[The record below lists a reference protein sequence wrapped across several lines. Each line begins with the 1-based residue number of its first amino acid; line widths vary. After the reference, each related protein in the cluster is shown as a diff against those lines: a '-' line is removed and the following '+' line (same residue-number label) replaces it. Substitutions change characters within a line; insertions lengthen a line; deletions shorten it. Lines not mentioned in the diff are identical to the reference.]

1 MSICFLNDKYIDIQE
16 AKISPLDRGFLFGDA
31 IYEVIIAVNKKPFEL
46 SAHLTRLKNNIS
58 SLKYSLSDQFDL
70 QETIL
75 EVISRNK
82 FLNQVIYVQ
91 ISRGTDI
98 VRDHIP
104 SNDLSP
110 TIFVSSHEL
119 KTDFSPS
126 SGEKAILLEDFR
138 WRKSQIKAT
147 SLLANVIYR
156 SEAKNQEVF
165 ETILFENGF
174 ITEGAV
180 SNVFCCIDNKILTP
194 PLTEN
199 ILPGVTR
206 KVILE
211 LIQDTSF
218 EYEET
223 KITVDSFLSAEEIWV
238 TNSTKGVIPIIELD
252 GKKIGSGLPGE
263 KYLQIS
269 KAFISKLSG

>member
-1 MSICFLNDKYIDIQE
+1 MSICFLNDKYIDIKD

-31 IYEVIIAVNKKPFEL
+31 IYEVIIAIDKKPFEL
-46 SAHLTRLKNNIS
+46 NAHISRLKKNIS
-58 SLKYSLSDQFDL
+58 TLKYSLKDQINL
-70 QETIL
+70 KEIIL

-91 ISRGTDI
+91 ISRGTDLI
-98 VRDHIP
+98 RDHIP
-104 SNDLSP
+104 RNDLSP
-110 TIFVSSHEL
+110 TLFVSSHEL
-119 KTDFSPS
+119 KTDFSIS

-147 SLLANVIYR
+147 SLLANVIYK
-156 SEAKNQEVF
+156 SEANQKGVF
-165 ETILFENGF
+165 EAILFDNGF
-174 ITEGAV
+174 VTEGSV
-180 SNVFCCIDNKILTP
+180 SNVFCCIENKIITP

-206 KVILE
+206 KVIIE
-211 LIQDTSF
+211 LLQETSI
-218 EYEET
+218 EYEEA
-223 KITVDSFLSAEEIWV
+223 KIPIDSFPLAKEIWV

-269 KAFISKLSG
+269 KAFLNKLFG

>member
-1 MSICFLNDKYIDIQE
+1 MSICFLNDKYLDLQE

-46 SAHLTRLKNNIS
+46 GAHLTRLKKNIS

-70 QETIL
+70 EETIL

-156 SEAKNQEVF
+156 SEAKKQEVF

-223 KITVDSFLSAEEIWV
+223 KITVDSFLSAEEIWI
-238 TNSTKGVIPIIELD
+238 TN
-252 GKKIGSGLPGE
+252 
-263 KYLQIS
+263 
-269 KAFISKLSG
+269 

>member
-46 SAHLTRLKNNIS
+46 GAHLTRLKKNIS

-70 QETIL
+70 EETIL

-194 PLTEN
+194 PLTDN

-206 KVILE
+206 KVILD

-218 EYEET
+218 EYQET
-223 KITVDSFLSAEEIWV
+223 KISVDSFLSAEEIWV

-252 GKKIGSGLPGE
+252 GKKIGPGVPGE

-269 KAFISKLSG
+269 RAFISKLSG

>member
-1 MSICFLNDKYIDIQE
+1 MSICFLNDKFLDIKD

-46 SAHLTRLKNNIS
+46 DAHITRLKKNIS
-58 SLKYSLSDQFDL
+58 SLKYSLSDQIDL
-70 QETIL
+70 EEIIL
-75 EVISRNK
+75 EIISRNK
-82 FLNQVIYVQ
+82 FSKQVIYVQ
-91 ISRGTDI
+91 ISRGTDSI
-98 VRDHIP
+98 RDHIP
-104 SNDLSP
+104 SNDLIP
-110 TIFVSSHEL
+110 TVFVSSHEL
-119 KTDFSPS
+119 NTDFSPS
-126 SGEKAILLEDFR
+126 FGEKAILLEDFR

-156 SEAKNQEVF
+156 SEAKQQGVF

-180 SNVFCCIDNKILTP
+180 SNVFCCIENKIITP

-206 KVILE
+206 KVILN
-211 LIQDTSF
+211 LIQDTSLV
-218 EYEET
+218 YDET
-223 KITVDSFLSAEEIWV
+223 KIPIDTFLSAEEIWV
-238 TNSTKGVIPIIELD
+238 TNSTKGIIPIIELD
-252 GKKIGSGLPGE
+252 GIKIGSGLPGK

-269 KAFISKLSG
+269 KAFINKLSG

>member
-1 MSICFLNDKYIDIQE
+1 MSICFLNDKYLDVQE

-46 SAHLTRLKNNIS
+46 GAHLNRLKKNLS
-58 SLKYSLSDQFDL
+58 YLKYSLLDQFDL
-70 QETIL
+70 EEIIL

-82 FLNQVIYVQ
+82 FINQVIYVQ

-104 SNDLSP
+104 SNDLTP

-156 SEAKNQEVF
+156 SEAKHKEVF

-180 SNVFCCIDNKILTP
+180 SNVFCCIDNKIITP

-252 GKKIGSGLPGE
+252 GKKIGTGLPGE
-263 KYLQIS
+263 IYFQIS
-269 KAFISKLSG
+269 KAFMSKLSG

>member
-1 MSICFLNDKYIDIQE
+1 MSICFLNDKYLDLQE

-46 SAHLTRLKNNIS
+46 GAHLTRLKKNIS

-70 QETIL
+70 EEIIL
-75 EVISRNK
+75 EVISKNK
-82 FLNQVIYVQ
+82 FFNQVVYVQ
-91 ISRGTDI
+91 ISRGTDT

>member
-1 MSICFLNDKYIDIQE
+1 MSICFLNDKFLDIQE

-46 SAHLTRLKNNIS
+46 GAHLTRLKKNIF
-58 SLKYSLSDQFDL
+58 SLKYSLSNQIDL
-70 QETIL
+70 EEIIL

-91 ISRGTDI
+91 ISRGTDT

-104 SNDLSP
+104 SNNLSP

-119 KTDFSPS
+119 KTEFSQS

-156 SEAKNQEVF
+156 SEAKHQEVF
-165 ETILFENGF
+165 ETILFEDGF

-180 SNVFCCIDNKILTP
+180 SNVFCTIDNKIITP

-211 LIQDTSF
+211 LIQETSL

-223 KITVDSFLSAEEIWV
+223 KIPVDSILSAEEIWV
-238 TNSTKGVIPIIELD
+238 TNSTKGIIPIIELD
-252 GKKIGSGLPGE
+252 GKKIGLGLPGE

-269 KAFISKLSG
+269 KAFINKLSG

>member
-1 MSICFLNDKYIDIQE
+1 MSICFLNDKYLDIQE

-31 IYEVIIAVNKKPFEL
+31 IYEVIIAVNRKPFEL
-46 SAHLTRLKNNIS
+46 DAHLTRLKKNIS

-70 QETIL
+70 EETIL

-110 TIFVSSHEL
+110 TLFVSSHEL
-119 KTDFSPS
+119 KTDFSQS

-156 SEAKNQEVF
+156 SEAKHQEVF

-180 SNVFCCIDNKILTP
+180 SNVFCCIDNKIFTP

-269 KAFISKLSG
+269 KAFLSKLSG

>member
-1 MSICFLNDKYIDIQE
+1 MSICFLNDKYLDLQE

-46 SAHLTRLKNNIS
+46 DAHLTRLKKNIS

-70 QETIL
+70 EETIL

-104 SNDLSP
+104 SNDLTP
-110 TIFVSSHEL
+110 TIFISSHEL
-119 KTDFSPS
+119 KTDFSMS

-156 SEAKNQEVF
+156 SEAKHQEVF

-269 KAFISKLSG
+269 KTFMSKVSG

>member
-1 MSICFLNDKYIDIQE
+1 MSICFLNDKYLDIQE

-46 SAHLTRLKNNIS
+46 DAHLTRLKKNIS
-58 SLKYSLSDQFDL
+58 SLRYSLSDQFDL
-70 QETIL
+70 EEIIL

-82 FLNQVIYVQ
+82 FINQVIYVQ

-104 SNDLSP
+104 SNDLIP

-119 KTDFSPS
+119 KTEFSPS

-156 SEAKNQEVF
+156 SEAKHREVF

-180 SNVFCCIDNKILTP
+180 SNVFCCINNKIITP

-211 LIQDTSF
+211 LIQNTSL
-218 EYEET
+218 EYEEI
-223 KITVDSFLSAEEIWV
+223 KIPVDSFLSAEEIWV
-238 TNSTKGVIPIIELD
+238 TNSTKGIIPIIELD

-269 KAFISKLSG
+269 KAFINKISG

>member
-1 MSICFLNDKYIDIQE
+1 MSICFLNDKYLDIQE

-46 SAHLTRLKNNIS
+46 IAHLTRLKKNIS

-70 QETIL
+70 EETIL
-75 EVISRNK
+75 EVISRNE

-104 SNDLSP
+104 SDDLTP
-110 TIFVSSHEL
+110 TIFISSHEL
-119 KTDFSPS
+119 KTDFSTS
-126 SGEKAILLEDFR
+126 TGEKAILLEDFR

-223 KITVDSFLSAEEIWV
+223 KISVDSILSAEEIWV

>member
-1 MSICFLNDKYIDIQE
+1 MSICFLNDKYLDIQE

-46 SAHLTRLKNNIS
+46 DAHLTRLKKNIS

-70 QETIL
+70 EETIL

-82 FLNQVIYVQ
+82 FSNQVIYVQ

-104 SNDLSP
+104 SNDLTP
-110 TIFVSSHEL
+110 TIFISSHEL
-119 KTDFSPS
+119 KTDFSIS

-156 SEAKNQEVF
+156 SEAKHQEVF

-180 SNVFCCIDNKILTP
+180 SNVFCCIDNKIFTP

-269 KAFISKLSG
+269 KAFMSKISG

>member
-1 MSICFLNDKYIDIQE
+1 MSICFLNDKYLDVQE

-46 SAHLTRLKNNIS
+46 GAHLTRLKKNIS

-70 QETIL
+70 EEIIL

-82 FLNQVIYVQ
+82 FTNQVIYVQ
-91 ISRGTDI
+91 ISRGTDT

-104 SNDLSP
+104 SDGLTP

-119 KTDFSPS
+119 KTEFSPS

-156 SEAKNQEVF
+156 SEAKHQEVF

-180 SNVFCCIDNKILTP
+180 SNVFCCIDNKIFTP

-211 LIQDTSF
+211 LIQETSF

-223 KITVDSFLSAEEIWV
+223 KIPVDSFLSAEEIWV

-252 GKKIGSGLPGE
+252 GKKIGSGSPGE

-269 KAFISKLSG
+269 KDFISKLSG

>member
-1 MSICFLNDKYIDIQE
+1 MSICFLNDKYLDIQD

-31 IYEVIIAVNKKPFEL
+31 IYEVIIAVNKKPFVL
-46 SAHLTRLKNNIS
+46 GAHLTRLKKNIS
-58 SLKYSLSDQFDL
+58 SLKYSLPDQFDL
-70 QETIL
+70 EEIIL

-82 FLNQVIYVQ
+82 FINQVIYVQ
-91 ISRGTDI
+91 ISRGTDT

-104 SNDLSP
+104 RNDLTP

-156 SEAKNQEVF
+156 SEAKHQEVF

-180 SNVFCCIDNKILTP
+180 SNVFCCINNKIITP

-211 LIQDTSF
+211 LIQDSSL

-223 KITVDSFLSAEEIWV
+223 KIPVNSILSAEEIWV

-252 GKKIGSGLPGE
+252 GRKIGSGLPGE

-269 KAFISKLSG
+269 KAFINKLSG

>member
-1 MSICFLNDKYIDIQE
+1 MSICFLNDKYLDLQE

-46 SAHLTRLKNNIS
+46 GAHLTRLKKNIS

-70 QETIL
+70 EETIL

-104 SNDLSP
+104 SNDLTP
-110 TIFVSSHEL
+110 TIFISSHEL
-119 KTDFSPS
+119 KTDFSKS
-126 SGEKAILLEDFR
+126 AGEKAILLEDFR

-156 SEAKNQEVF
+156 SEAKHQEVF

-180 SNVFCCIDNKILTP
+180 SNVFCCIDNKIFTP

>member
-1 MSICFLNDKYIDIQE
+1 MSICFLNDKFLDIKD

-46 SAHLTRLKNNIS
+46 DAHITRLKKNIS
-58 SLKYSLSDQFDL
+58 SLKYSLSDQIDL
-70 QETIL
+70 KEIIL
-75 EVISRNK
+75 EIVSRNK
-82 FLNQVIYVQ
+82 FSKQVIYVQ
-91 ISRGTDI
+91 ISRGTDS

-104 SNDLSP
+104 STDLIP
-110 TIFVSSHEL
+110 TVFVSSHEL
-119 KTDFSPS
+119 KTEFSPS

-156 SEAKNQEVF
+156 SEAKQQGVF

-180 SNVFCCIDNKILTP
+180 SNVFCCIENKIITP

-206 KVILE
+206 KVILN
-211 LIQDTSF
+211 LIQDTSLV
-218 EYEET
+218 YEET
-223 KITVDSFLSAEEIWV
+223 KIPIDTFLSAEEIWV
-238 TNSTKGVIPIIELD
+238 TNSTKGIIPIIELD
-252 GKKIGSGLPGE
+252 GIKIGSGFPGE

-269 KAFISKLSG
+269 KAFINKLSG

>member
-1 MSICFLNDKYIDIQE
+1 MSICFLNDKYLDLQE

-46 SAHLTRLKNNIS
+46 IAHLTRLKKNIS

-70 QETIL
+70 EETIL

-104 SNDLSP
+104 SDDLTP
-110 TIFVSSHEL
+110 TIFISSHEL
-119 KTDFSPS
+119 KTDFSTS
-126 SGEKAILLEDFR
+126 TGEKAILLEDFR

>member
-1 MSICFLNDKYIDIQE
+1 MSICFLNEKFLDIQD

-31 IYEVIIAVNKKPFEL
+31 IYEVIIAVNKKPFEID
-46 SAHLTRLKNNIS
+46 AHLTRLKKNIS

-70 QETIL
+70 EEIIL

-82 FLNQVIYVQ
+82 FFNQVIYVQ
-91 ISRGTDI
+91 ISRGTDT

-104 SNDLSP
+104 SNDLTP

-119 KTDFSPS
+119 KTEFSPS

-156 SEAKNQEVF
+156 SEAKHQEVF

-180 SNVFCCIDNKILTP
+180 SNVFCCIDNKIVTP

-211 LIQDTSF
+211 IIQDTSL
-218 EYEET
+218 ECEEK
-223 KITVDSFLSAEEIWV
+223 KIPIDSLLSAEEIWV
-238 TNSTKGVIPIIELD
+238 TNSTKGIIPIIELN
-252 GKKIGSGLPGE
+252 GKKIGLGLPGE
-263 KYLQIS
+263 KYLEIS
-269 KAFISKLSG
+269 KAFINKLSS

>member
-1 MSICFLNDKYIDIQE
+1 MSICFLNGKYLDVQE

-46 SAHLTRLKNNIS
+46 GAHLTRLKKNIS

-70 QETIL
+70 EGTIL

-104 SNDLSP
+104 SNDLTP

-156 SEAKNQEVF
+156 SEAKHQAVF

-180 SNVFCCIDNKILTP
+180 SNVFCSIDNKILTP
-194 PLTEN
+194 PLTEI

-211 LIQDTSF
+211 LIQETSF

-223 KITVDSFLSAEEIWV
+223 KIPVDSFLSAEEIWV

>member
-1 MSICFLNDKYIDIQE
+1 MSICFLNDKYLDVQE

-46 SAHLTRLKNNIS
+46 GAHLTRLKKNIS
-58 SLKYSLSDQFDL
+58 YLKYSLLDQFDL
-70 QETIL
+70 EEIIL

-82 FLNQVIYVQ
+82 FINQVIYVQ

-104 SNDLSP
+104 SNDLTP

-156 SEAKNQEVF
+156 SEAKHQEVF

-252 GKKIGSGLPGE
+252 GKKIGTGLPGE
-263 KYLQIS
+263 IYFQIS
-269 KAFISKLSG
+269 KAFMSKL

>member
-1 MSICFLNDKYIDIQE
+1 MSICFLNDKFLDIKD

-46 SAHLTRLKNNIS
+46 DAHITRLKKNIS
-58 SLKYSLSDQFDL
+58 FLKYSLSDQIDL
-70 QETIL
+70 EEIIL
-75 EVISRNK
+75 EIISRNK
-82 FLNQVIYVQ
+82 FSKQVIYVQ
-91 ISRGTDI
+91 ISRGTDSI
-98 VRDHIP
+98 RDHIP
-104 SNDLSP
+104 SNDLIP
-110 TIFVSSHEL
+110 TVFVSSHEL

-126 SGEKAILLEDFR
+126 FGEKAILLEDFR

-156 SEAKNQEVF
+156 SEAKQQGVF

-180 SNVFCCIDNKILTP
+180 SNVFCCIENKIITP

-206 KVILE
+206 KVILN
-211 LIQDTSF
+211 LIQDTSLV
-218 EYEET
+218 YDET
-223 KITVDSFLSAEEIWV
+223 KIPIDTFLSAEEIWV
-238 TNSTKGVIPIIELD
+238 TNSTKGIIPIIELD
-252 GKKIGSGLPGE
+252 GIKIGSGLPGK

-269 KAFISKLSG
+269 KAFINKLSG

>member
-1 MSICFLNDKYIDIQE
+1 MSICFLNDKYLDIQE

-31 IYEVIIAVNKKPFEL
+31 IYEVIIAVNKKPFVL
-46 SAHLTRLKNNIS
+46 GAHLTRLKKNIS
-58 SLKYSLSDQFDL
+58 SLKYSLPDQLDL
-70 QETIL
+70 EEIIL

-82 FLNQVIYVQ
+82 FINQVIYVQ
-91 ISRGTDI
+91 ISRGTDT

-119 KTDFSPS
+119 KTDFSSS

-156 SEAKNQEVF
+156 SEAKHQEVF

-180 SNVFCCIDNKILTP
+180 SNVFCCIDNKIITP

-211 LIQDTSF
+211 LIQDSSL

-223 KITVDSFLSAEEIWV
+223 KIPVDSFLSAEEIWV
-238 TNSTKGVIPIIELD
+238 TNSTKGVIPIIDLD
-252 GKKIGSGLPGE
+252 GRKIGSGLPGA

-269 KAFISKLSG
+269 KAFINKLSG

>member
-1 MSICFLNDKYIDIQE
+1 MSICFLNDKFLDIKD

-46 SAHLTRLKNNIS
+46 DAHITRLKKNIS
-58 SLKYSLSDQFDL
+58 SLKYSLSDQIDL
-70 QETIL
+70 KEIIL
-75 EVISRNK
+75 EIVSRNK
-82 FLNQVIYVQ
+82 FSKQVIYVQ
-91 ISRGTDI
+91 ISRGTDS

-104 SNDLSP
+104 SADLIP
-110 TIFVSSHEL
+110 TVFVSSHEL
-119 KTDFSPS
+119 KTEFSPS

-156 SEAKNQEVF
+156 SEAKQQGVF

-180 SNVFCCIDNKILTP
+180 SNVFCCIENKIITP

-206 KVILE
+206 KVILN
-211 LIQDTSF
+211 LIQDTSLV
-218 EYEET
+218 YEET
-223 KITVDSFLSAEEIWV
+223 KIPIDTFLSAEEIWV
-238 TNSTKGVIPIIELD
+238 TNSTKGIIPIIELD
-252 GKKIGSGLPGE
+252 GIKIGSGLPGE

-269 KAFISKLSG
+269 KAFINKLSG

>member
-1 MSICFLNDKYIDIQE
+1 MSICFLNNKFLDIQD

-46 SAHLTRLKNNIS
+46 GAHLTRLKKNIS
-58 SLKYSLSDQFDL
+58 YLKYALSDQFDL
-70 QETIL
+70 EEIIL
-75 EVISRNK
+75 EVISKNK
-82 FLNQVIYVQ
+82 SINQVIYVQ
-91 ISRGTDI
+91 ISRGTDT

-104 SNDLSP
+104 SNDLTP

-119 KTDFSPS
+119 KSDFSPS

-156 SEAKNQEVF
+156 SEANHQEVF

-180 SNVFCCIDNKILTP
+180 SNVFCCTDNKIITP

-211 LIQDTSF
+211 LIQDASL

-223 KITVDSFLSAEEIWV
+223 KISVDSFLSAEEIWV
-238 TNSTKGVIPIIELD
+238 TNSTKGIIPIIELD

-269 KAFISKLSG
+269 KAFINKLSG

>member
-1 MSICFLNDKYIDIQE
+1 MSICFLNGKYLDVQE

-46 SAHLTRLKNNIS
+46 GAHLTRLKKNIS

-70 QETIL
+70 EGTIL

-82 FLNQVIYVQ
+82 FSNQVIYVQ
-91 ISRGTDI
+91 ISRGTDT

-104 SNDLSP
+104 SNNLSP

-119 KTDFSPS
+119 KTEFSQS

-165 ETILFENGF
+165 ETILFEDGF

-180 SNVFCCIDNKILTP
+180 SNVFCTIENKIITP

-211 LIQDTSF
+211 LIQDTSL

-223 KITVDSFLSAEEIWV
+223 KIPVDSILSAEEIWV
-238 TNSTKGVIPIIELD
+238 TNSTKGIIPIIELD

-269 KAFISKLSG
+269 KAFINKLSG

>member
-1 MSICFLNDKYIDIQE
+1 MSICFLNDKFLDIKD

-46 SAHLTRLKNNIS
+46 DAHIARLKKNIS
-58 SLKYSLSDQFDL
+58 SLQYSLSDQIDL
-70 QETIL
+70 EEIIL
-75 EVISRNK
+75 EIISRNK
-82 FLNQVIYVQ
+82 FSKQVIYIQ
-91 ISRGTDI
+91 ISRGTDSI
-98 VRDHIP
+98 RDHIP
-104 SNDLSP
+104 STDLIP
-110 TIFVSSHEL
+110 TVFVSSHEL
-119 KTDFSPS
+119 KTEFSPS

-156 SEAKNQEVF
+156 SEAKQQGVF

-180 SNVFCCIDNKILTP
+180 SNVFCCIENKIITP

-206 KVILE
+206 KVILN
-211 LIQDTSF
+211 LIQDTSLV
-218 EYEET
+218 YEET
-223 KITVDSFLSAEEIWV
+223 KIPIDTFLSAEEIWV
-238 TNSTKGVIPIIELD
+238 TNSTKGIIPIIELD
-252 GKKIGSGLPGE
+252 SIKIGSGLPGE

-269 KAFISKLSG
+269 KAFMNKLSG

>member
-1 MSICFLNDKYIDIQE
+1 MSICFLNDKYLDIQE

-46 SAHLTRLKNNIS
+46 DAHLTRLKKNIS
-58 SLKYSLSDQFDL
+58 SLKYSLPDQFDL
-70 QETIL
+70 EEIIL

-82 FLNQVIYVQ
+82 FIKQVIYVQ
-91 ISRGTDI
+91 IARGTDT

-104 SNDLSP
+104 SNDLTP

-126 SGEKAILLEDFR
+126 SGEKAILLEDIR

-174 ITEGAV
+174 ITEGAG
-180 SNVFCCIDNKILTP
+180 SNVVCCIDNKILTP

>member
-1 MSICFLNDKYIDIQE
+1 MSICFLNDKFLDIKD

-46 SAHLTRLKNNIS
+46 DAHIARLKKNIS
-58 SLKYSLSDQFDL
+58 SLQYSLSDQIDL
-70 QETIL
+70 EEIIL
-75 EVISRNK
+75 EIISRNK
-82 FLNQVIYVQ
+82 FSKQVIYIQ
-91 ISRGTDI
+91 ISRGTDSI
-98 VRDHIP
+98 RDHIP
-104 SNDLSP
+104 STDLIP
-110 TIFVSSHEL
+110 TVFVSSHEL
-119 KTDFSPS
+119 KTEFSPS

-156 SEAKNQEVF
+156 SEAKQQGVF

-180 SNVFCCIDNKILTP
+180 SNVFCCIEDKIITP

-206 KVILE
+206 KVILN
-211 LIQDTSF
+211 LIQDTSLA
-218 EYEET
+218 YEET
-223 KITVDSFLSAEEIWV
+223 KIPIDTFLSAEEIWV
-238 TNSTKGVIPIIELD
+238 TNSTKGIIPIIELD
-252 GKKIGSGLPGE
+252 GIKIGSGLPGE

-269 KAFISKLSG
+269 KAFMNKLSG

>member
-1 MSICFLNDKYIDIQE
+1 MSICFLNDKYLDLQE

-194 PLTEN
+194 PLTDN

-211 LIQDTSF
+211 LIQETSY

-223 KITVDSFLSAEEIWV
+223 KIPVDSFLSAEEIWI

>member
-1 MSICFLNDKYIDIQE
+1 MSICFLNDKFLDIKD

-46 SAHLTRLKNNIS
+46 DAHITRLKKNIS
-58 SLKYSLSDQFDL
+58 SLKYSLSDQIDL
-70 QETIL
+70 EEIIL
-75 EVISRNK
+75 EIISRNK
-82 FLNQVIYVQ
+82 FSKQVIYVQ
-91 ISRGTDI
+91 ISRGTDS

-104 SNDLSP
+104 STDLIP
-110 TIFVSSHEL
+110 TVFVSSHEL
-119 KTDFSPS
+119 KTEFSSS

-156 SEAKNQEVF
+156 SEAKQQGVF

-180 SNVFCCIDNKILTP
+180 SNVFCCIENKIITP

-206 KVILE
+206 KVILN
-211 LIQDTSF
+211 LIQDTSL
-218 EYEET
+218 EYEEI
-223 KITVDSFLSAEEIWV
+223 KIPIDSFLSAEEIWV
-238 TNSTKGVIPIIELD
+238 TNSTKGIIPIIELD
-252 GKKIGSGLPGE
+252 GNKIGSGIPGE

-269 KAFISKLSG
+269 KAFMNKLSG

>member
-206 KVILE
+206 KVILD

-218 EYEET
+218 EYQET
-223 KITVDSFLSAEEIWV
+223 KISVDSFLSAEEIWV

>member
-1 MSICFLNDKYIDIQE
+1 MSICFLNDKYLDVQE

-31 IYEVIIAVNKKPFEL
+31 IYEVIIALNKKPFEL
-46 SAHLTRLKNNIS
+46 GAHLTRLKKNIS

-70 QETIL
+70 EEIIL

-104 SNDLSP
+104 SNDLTP

-156 SEAKNQEVF
+156 SEAKHQEVF

-211 LIQDTSF
+211 LIQNTSF

-223 KITVDSFLSAEEIWV
+223 KITVDSFLSSEEIWV

-252 GKKIGSGLPGE
+252 GKKIGSGLPSE

-269 KAFISKLSG
+269 KAFMGRLLA

>member
-1 MSICFLNDKYIDIQE
+1 MSICFLNDKFLDIQK

-46 SAHLTRLKNNIS
+46 GAHLTRLKKNIS

-70 QETIL
+70 EETIL

-82 FLNQVIYVQ
+82 FLNQIIYVQ
-91 ISRGTDI
+91 ISRGTDTI
-98 VRDHIP
+98 RDHIP

-269 KAFISKLSG
+269 KAFIGKL

>member
-1 MSICFLNDKYIDIQE
+1 MSICFLNDKYLDIQE

-46 SAHLTRLKNNIS
+46 DAHLTRLKKNIS
-58 SLKYSLSDQFDL
+58 SLRYSLSDQFDL
-70 QETIL
+70 EEIIL

-82 FLNQVIYVQ
+82 FINQVIYVQ

-104 SNDLSP
+104 SNDLIP

-119 KTDFSPS
+119 KTEFSPS

-218 EYEET
+218 EYQET
-223 KITVDSFLSAEEIWV
+223 KISVDSFLSAEEIWV